1 MIQFTAILIKKYL
14 HSVLIMMA
22 AFVWIPC
29 HAQKKYEREYA
40 IKQSAVPEKAV
51 EFVRSVFEKEKIHW
65 YGEESLDATTLE
77 AKLKS
82 GGKQYSI
89 EFDQS
94 GEIQDVELL
103 TKFSRIDPKA
113 RETIHKKLKKEFTKY
128 KVVKTQI
135 QYKGNKSNLKKA
147 IQSEQVP
154 EAVNIHYEL
163 VLNAVKEKV
172 MNYFEVL
179 CDQNGSVVSI
189 HEIVQRNSDNL
200 IY

>member
-1 MIQFTAILIKKYL
+1 MILTKYFLHPILISL
-14 HSVLIMMA
+14 A
-22 AFVWIPC
+22 AFMCIPC
-29 HAQKKYEREYA
+29 HAQKKYEREYS

-65 YGEESLDATTLE
+65 YGEESLNGTTIE

-82 GGKQYSI
+82 GGKHYSI
-89 EFDQS
+89 EFDKS

-103 TKFSRIDPKA
+103 SKFKRIDPEVRKV
-113 RETIHKKLKKEFTKY
+113 INQKLGKEFSRY

-135 QYKGNKSNLKKA
+135 QYKGSKSDLKKA
-147 IQSEQVP
+147 MQSDKVP
-154 EAVNIHYEL
+154 DAVEIHYEL

-172 MNYFEVL
+172 MDYFEVL
-179 CDQNGSVVSI
+179 CKHNGSVARI